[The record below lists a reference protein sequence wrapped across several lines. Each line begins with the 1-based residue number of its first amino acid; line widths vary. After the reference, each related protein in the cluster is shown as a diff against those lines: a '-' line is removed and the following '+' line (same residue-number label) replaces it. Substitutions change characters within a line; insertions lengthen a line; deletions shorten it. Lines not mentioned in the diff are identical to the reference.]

1 MDLDMNKIMEMAN
14 QMKAQIEKSQAEAG
28 NLQVRGEAGGGMVR
42 ILLNGRSEVLEVKI
56 EQAAM
61 ADVKLLEDLVRAAMN
76 AAVANL
82 QAEAKTQMGSMAQSF
97 GLGNLGN
104 L

>member
-14 QMKAQIEKSQAEAG
+14 QLKSQLEKTQADTM
-28 NLQVRGEAGGGMVR
+28 NLTARGEAGGGMVAVTM
-42 ILLNGRSEVLEVKI
+42 NGRFEVLEVKI
-56 EQAAM
+56 EPSAM
-61 ADVKLLEDLVRAAMN
+61 ADMKLLEDLVRAACN

-82 QAEAKTQMGSMAQSF
+82 QAAAKDKMGLLAHNM
-97 GLGNLGN
+97 GLGPLGT